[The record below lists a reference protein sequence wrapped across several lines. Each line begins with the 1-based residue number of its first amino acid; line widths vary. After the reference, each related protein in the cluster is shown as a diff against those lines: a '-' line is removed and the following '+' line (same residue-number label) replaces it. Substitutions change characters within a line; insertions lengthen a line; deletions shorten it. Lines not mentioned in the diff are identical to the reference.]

1 MLVKRTLLIFSL
13 ALIACPTLF
22 AQKFTKREQ
31 ARRQARE
38 EYYFCGATFTLTA
51 GYVHSWMNYKSI
63 SSDNYAA
70 GRSEYWG
77 NTDNSFNLGFA
88 WDQAFNK
95 KWGMQTAL
103 YYMRKGGDHLY
114 YYDSDMGYGKILR
127 PEETEEITWQGA
139 ELQCQVRY
147 FINLSKHQRVT
158 VNAGVYVDKLVGS
171 PAGMGN
177 WNLGPQVGL
186 GYDWRQLSVSTTY
199 QPGVFQPITSHSHS
213 TQSALMVNLGFRFW
227 KK

>member
-1 MLVKRTLLIFSL
+1 MQFKRTLLIFSL
-13 ALIACPTLF
+13 ALFACPTLF

-51 GYVHSWMNYKSI
+51 GYVHSWMNFKSV
-63 SSDNYAA
+63 SDDNL
-70 GRSEYWG
+70 GKGFCEYWG

-114 YYDSDMGYGKILR
+114 YYDNGLDYGKVMR
-127 PEETEEITWQGA
+127 QEETEEITWQGA
-139 ELQCQVRY
+139 ELQCQARY
-147 FINLSKHQRVT
+147 FLNLSKHQRMSL
-158 VNAGVYVDKLVGS
+158 NAGIYIDKLVGS
-171 PAGMGN
+171 PSGMGN
-177 WNLGPQVGL
+177 WNLGPQVGI
-186 GYDWRQLSVSTTY
+186 GYDLWQFSASVTY
-199 QPGVFQPITSHSHS
+199 QPGVFQAIVEDCHTA
-213 TQSALMVNLGFRFW
+213 QSALMVNLGFRFW